1 MARSFRL
8 FVCCSL
14 VAAGLLLGAAEA
26 AAGPARSV
34 VQTLNATFI
43 EVMKN
48 AAALGYAGRYKTLAP
63 ELANAYDFP
72 EMARVSAG
80 RYWRELTDA
89 QKQQLTDAFAAYS
102 VATYAARLD
111 GFGGERF
118 EVLGEQPAPADNV
131 RVDNRI
137 VQANGQPI
145 RIDYL
150 LHRRDG
156 EWRIV
161 DVYLKSSVSELAV
174 RRSEF
179 TSVLAKQGFDGLIA
193 ALNAK
198 VAALEQGAAARDDGA
213 STDN

>member
-1 MARSFRL
+1 MARSFRFL
-8 FVCCSL
+8 ACCCL
-14 VAAGLLLGAAEA
+14 AAAGLLWGMAEA
-26 AAGPARSV
+26 AAGPAGSV
-34 VQTLNATFI
+34 VQALNTAFI

-48 AAALGYAGRYKTLAP
+48 AAALGYAGRYKALAP
-63 ELANAYDFP
+63 KLANAYDFS
-72 EMARVSAG
+72 EMARVSTG
-80 RYWRELTDA
+80 RYWRDLTEP

-102 VATYAARLD
+102 IATYAARLD

-118 EVLGEQPAPADNV
+118 EVLGEQPAPADGV

-145 RIDYL
+145 RVDYL
-150 LHRRDG
+150 LHWREG

-179 TSVLAKQGFDGLIA
+179 TSVLAKQGFDGLIT

-198 VAALEQGAAARDDGA
+198 VAALEQGAAADDNAA
-213 STDN
+213 SGN